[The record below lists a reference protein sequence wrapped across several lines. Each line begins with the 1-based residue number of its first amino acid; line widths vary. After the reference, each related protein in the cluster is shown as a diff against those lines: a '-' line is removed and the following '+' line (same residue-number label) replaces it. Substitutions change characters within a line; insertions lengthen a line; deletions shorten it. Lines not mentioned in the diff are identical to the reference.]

1 MESLQD
7 PFSNESKRLKKEI
20 AGTLVPASNRVK
32 ATYKTLERRVDKAY
46 GQGIIQFNKACTEIE
61 TTMFIEHT
69 EFQKAYQ
76 ATKVISS
83 IYAPSFTHDT
93 NEEKY

>member
-1 MESLQD
+1 MESLQE

-83 IYAPSFTHDT
+83 IYICAFFHSRHQ
-93 NEEKY
+93 

>member
-32 ATYKTLERRVDKAY
+32 ATYKTLDQRVDTAY
-46 GQGIIQFNKACTEIE
+46 GQGIVQFNDACTEIE
-61 TTMFIEHT
+61 ATMSMEQT
-69 EFQKAYQ
+69 EFRIAYQ
-76 ATKVISS
+76 ATKVNSS
-83 IYAPSFTHDT
+83 IYAPYFTHDN
-93 NEEKY
+93 NEG